1 MSRLTAYTPDDA
13 PEAKESE
20 PPSSKSLVRVDP
32 ESAGH
37 DAWVPRATGWLRRAP
52 GDLSNTATL
61 MPHDQQ
67 VVYFRRRPLRRR
79 QSIRRGES

>member
-1 MSRLTAYTPDDA
+1 MTRLTTDTPDDA

-20 PPSSKSLVRVDP
+20 PPSSKSLVRVDH
-32 ESAGH
+32 ESGGY
-37 DAWVPRATGWLRRAP
+37 DAVVPRATGWLHRAP

>member
-1 MSRLTAYTPDDA
+1 MTRLTAYTPDDA

-20 PPSSKSLVRVDP
+20 PPSGKSLVRVDP

-37 DAWVPRATGWLRRAP
+37 DPGCPELLAGSTAP